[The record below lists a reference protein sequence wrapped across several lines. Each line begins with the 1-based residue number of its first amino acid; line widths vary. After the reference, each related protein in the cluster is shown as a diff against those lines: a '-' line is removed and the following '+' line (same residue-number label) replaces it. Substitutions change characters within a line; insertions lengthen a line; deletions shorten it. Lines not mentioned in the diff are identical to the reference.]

1 MGVGAWGRG
10 GWEEGAWRATF
21 EIGGWV
27 DAGQVEELVVQYP
40 YRKGLSA
47 EDRDKEA
54 AVRLKYAHM
63 LSGILQ

>member
-1 MGVGAWGRG
+1 MGGCG
-10 GWEEGAWRATF
+10 
-21 EIGGWV
+21 
-27 DAGQVEELVVQYP
+27 GQVEELVVQYP

>member
-1 MGVGAWGRG
+1 MLG
-10 GWEEGAWRATF
+10 GWAVWG
-21 EIGGWV
+21 V
-27 DAGQVEELVVQYP
+27 QVEELVVQYP

-63 LSGILQ
+63 LNGILQ